1 MDNDERLLGRPNKPR
16 RDWVSLLGLRD
27 KTLWDL
33 WVVMGPLLISATIA
47 WAATEFD
54 ARSAAAQRQIE
65 DDRAREDVL
74 QSYIQDMTGL
84 MLDRRLATSKQNQ
97 PVRSIARSR
106 TLTAVRQLDADR
118 KGILLQFLYESNLI
132 GTDIV
137 PPGSEPAID
146 RIVYLNGA
154 DLSSANLSGA
164 GLVRS
169 NLTEANLS
177 HTNLTGADL
186 SFTSL
191 SEANLSYAILIGADL
206 SNAGLI
212 GAELNIANLTG
223 ADLWSASLT
232 NADLSYTYLS
242 GANLY
247 YADLIEANLSHT
259 SLSEANLSNAGLIGA
274 TLDKADLKDANLSDA
289 DLSGANLSGARDWTN
304 H

>member
-1 MDNDERLLGRPNKPR
+1 
-16 RDWVSLLGLRD
+16 
-27 KTLWDL
+27 
-33 WVVMGPLLISATIA
+33 
-47 WAATEFD
+47 
-54 ARSAAAQRQIE
+54 
-65 DDRAREDVL
+65 
-74 QSYIQDMTGL
+74 MTGL

-106 TLTAVRQLDADR
+106 TLTAVRQLDADH

-169 NLTEANLS
+169 NLTEANLIGANLS
-177 HTNLTGADL
+177 HTNLTGAD
-186 SFTSL
+186 
-191 SEANLSYAILIGADL
+191 LSYAILIGADL

-247 YADLIEANLSHT
+247 YADLSHT
-259 SLSEANLSNAGLIGA
+259 SLIGA
-274 TLDKADLKDANLSDA
+274 TLDKADLKDANLS
-289 DLSGANLSGARDWTN
+289 GARDWTN
-304 H
+304 HQLALAASLVGATMPDGTLMTEGAWEEFKKQYRQ